1 LSYENKLW
9 NPGKSGPFKSE
20 FSYIKYPI
28 SVEMLCG
35 SYYILVSRKASMSQG
50 ICNRTVIEHSWVSG
64 EH

>member
-1 LSYENKLW
+1 MENSLLADEV
-9 NPGKSGPFKSE
+9 F
-20 FSYIKYPI
+20 
-28 SVEMLCG
+28 G